1 MPFQPPSGLNES
13 SVLVPPPNAP
23 NVNNLDTIPTSVPQ
37 LLHAAGALALTSL
50 GHTPAQNPPVLQMVA
65 LALTLLLS
73 VQTAPAPMNPTLKI
87 VLCVFLLVLVKIW
100 MLLLSISSFVLVS
113 DSPPVVLF
121 RYIDHYIVCF
131 FGLVVWY
138 AGFSRPYRFIFF
150 GAGG

>member
-50 GHTPAQNPPVLQMVA
+50 GHTPARLLPVLRMVA

-73 VQTAPAPMNPTLKI
+73 VPIVPAPMNPTSKT
-87 VLCVFLLVLVKIW
+87 VLRMLLQVLVKIW
-100 MLLLSISSFVLVS
+100 MLLLSISSFVLVC
-113 DSPPVVLF
+113 DFLPVVVSSL
-121 RYIDHYIVCF
+121 H
-131 FGLVVWY
+131 
-138 AGFSRPYRFIFF
+138 
-150 GAGG
+150 

>member
-50 GHTPAQNPPVLQMVA
+50 GHTPARLLPALRMVA

-73 VQTAPAPMNPTLKI
+73 VPIVPAPMNPISKI
-87 VLCVFLLVLVKIW
+87 VLRVLLLVLVKIW

-113 DSPPVVLF
+113 DLPPVVLS
-121 RYIDHYIVCF
+121 RY
-131 FGLVVWY
+131 
-138 AGFSRPYRFIFF
+138 
-150 GAGG
+150 